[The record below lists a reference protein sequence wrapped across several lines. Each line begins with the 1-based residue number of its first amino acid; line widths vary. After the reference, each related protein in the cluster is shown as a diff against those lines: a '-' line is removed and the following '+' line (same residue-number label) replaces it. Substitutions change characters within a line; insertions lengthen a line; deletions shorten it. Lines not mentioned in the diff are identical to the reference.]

1 MKNKTTLYVSDLD
14 GTLINS
20 SYMISHYSIDTLNDL
35 IARGLNFTYA
45 TARSY
50 HSSCRFTRELKLTW
64 PVIVYN
70 GAMIVKGTDG
80 AILDVQ
86 VFCQKTSRMIEA
98 ALAKYRINPLVY
110 TMIDTKEK
118 VLWHWRRQNDHVKDY
133 IASRRGDLRFVARND
148 DESIYEGSIFYYTAI
163 DDLSALEAVYG
174 YLKTLPGII
183 CSLKK
188 ELYTDEYFL
197 EIMAP
202 GANKAKALERL
213 KKIREY
219 DELVCFGDET
229 NDLEMLKKAD
239 VAVAVKNAA
248 AKVKQVASSH
258 AGSNDEDGVA
268 RWIAANFHDYI
279 DN

>member
-1 MKNKTTLYVSDLD
+1 MKKQTTLYVSDLD

-20 SYMISHYSIDTLNDL
+20 RYMISHYSIEALNAL

-50 HSSCRFTRELKLTW
+50 HSSCRFTHELKLTW
-64 PVIVYN
+64 PAIVYN
-70 GAMIVKGTDG
+70 GALIVDAQDGT
-80 AILDVQ
+80 ILDVQ
-86 VFCQKTSRMIEA
+86 GFSQKTSRMIEA

-110 TMIDTKEK
+110 TLIDNQEK
-118 VLWHWRRQNDHVKDY
+118 VLWHWNRQNGHVKDY
-133 IASRRGDLRFVARND
+133 IASRKGDLRFVPRND
-148 DESIYEGSIFYYTAI
+148 GESIYQGSIFYYTAI
-163 DDLSALEAVYG
+163 DDFGALEAVYG
-174 YLKTLPGII
+174 YLKTLPGIV

-197 EIMAP
+197 EIMAA
-202 GANKAKALERL
+202 GASKAKALERL

-219 DELVCFGDET
+219 DRLVCFGDET
-229 NDLEMLKKAD
+229 NDLEMLKMAD
-239 VAVAVKNAA
+239 VAVAVKNAVA
-248 AKVKQVASSH
+248 PVKQIASSH

-268 RWIAANFHDYI
+268 RWIAANFHDDI